1 MSSKVV
7 RMRCLGVGGTTTVNL
22 DRCQEFSIG
31 PPIIPGELP
40 VDRSQY
46 GIYYLTPDLRW
57 VAECHIS
64 PDRVYY
70 EETTRNAVRNHAFR
84 VGHYPLP
91 RELQTEHYSDK
102 EKTPPP
108 SLRPSRPGV
117 PMVTF
122 NLDPEEI
129 RQFRGVSHGT
139 VKSVDEEMTAGPPP
153 RENEQPAAV
162 DASRTVTPD
171 DLARATPNKLRL
183 IDARDAVPWEL
194 PCEGSD
200 GRRIVI
206 QIGAKPLRFGCMS
219 LLLRGMM
226 ELSKQAAQTPTIQ
239 NAFARCVALL
249 WFDPGFMRF
258 REWSN
263 IEFGR
268 EPGEDTALELQKRL
282 CQKLRV
288 PFRKISMMP
297 VVEVMGLVHELEAVG
312 TDTANRRLSGSEPAA
327 GLPEAAEEKPAAAPA
342 SGTVTP
348 EVTSPR
354 MSRKEPKAKAI
365 AAYRAVKILG
375 QKQEDVAPK
384 LGVSQGTISRWIDR
398 VSDWIAAGNI
408 LPDLD
413 APKRKPIAMD
423 PQKLEQGPNPRRAR
437 KSENMRDASR

>member
-7 RMRCLGVGGTTTVNL
+7 RVRCLGVGGTTTVNL
-22 DRCQEFSIG
+22 DRCREFSIG

-70 EETTRNAVRNHAFR
+70 QETTRNAVRNRAFR

-153 RENEQPAAV
+153 RENEPPAAV
-162 DASRTVTPD
+162 DASRRHHHHHRRRRRRLRRMKDESPAAVTP
-171 DLARATPNKLRL
+171 
-183 IDARDAVPWEL
+183 
-194 PCEGSD
+194 
-200 GRRIVI
+200 
-206 QIGAKPLRFGCMS
+206 
-219 LLLRGMM
+219 
-226 ELSKQAAQTPTIQ
+226 
-239 NAFARCVALL
+239 
-249 WFDPGFMRF
+249 
-258 REWSN
+258 
-263 IEFGR
+263 
-268 EPGEDTALELQKRL
+268 
-282 CQKLRV
+282 
-288 PFRKISMMP
+288 
-297 VVEVMGLVHELEAVG
+297 
-312 TDTANRRLSGSEPAA
+312 
-327 GLPEAAEEKPAAAPA
+327 

-348 EVTSPR
+348 ETASPR
-354 MSRKEPKAKAI
+354 PPHREEKPGAAPAWGTEAKPSSNTKQKRRRAPRQISKVQLAI
-365 AAYRAVKILG
+365 AILKHRAKNARESIRLDDIAKEAGCTPQNLYKSPDFQSEWRSVRARRI
-375 QKQEDVAPK
+375 K
-384 LGVSQGTISRWIDR
+384 LGWKIEGVADC
-398 VSDWIAAGNI
+398 
-408 LPDLD
+408 LD
-413 APKRKPIAMD
+413 ESTLD
-423 PQKLEQGPNPRRAR
+423 VG
-437 KSENMRDASR
+437 